1 MKHNACLAQV
11 DIMLK
16 MRLFFEIIRMRHPRF
31 RPERFDLV
39 VAPRHDYYTSTAKGG
54 HQQEVPSLLLRWIFP
69 REQPPRRIW
78 YAMLSH
84 SSVIISG
91 RKSLA
96 AKRWHADSEQFV
108 GSVDVYCWGV
118 APS

>member
-54 HQQEVPSLLLRWIFP
+54 HQQEVPSLLQRWIFP
-69 REQPPRRIW
+69 REQPPKNLVRHAFSFLGYHQW
-78 YAMLSH
+78 KKVTCCQAMA
-84 SSVIISG
+84 
-91 RKSLA
+91 R
-96 AKRWHADSEQFV
+96 
-108 GSVDVYCWGV
+108 
-118 APS
+118 